1 MFHGKLLY
9 KAVWKIVVQKFSS
22 REPKSKLD
30 GSMREDQGGVGGCTS
45 NPGCQGVWGVYFARL
60 GGWIE

>member
-9 KAVWKIVVQKFSS
+9 KAVRKIVVRKFFG

-30 GSMREDQGGVGGCTS
+30 GAMREE
-45 NPGCQGVWGVYFARL
+45 QGVAGD
-60 GGWIE
+60 GGRVSGS

>member
-9 KAVWKIVVQKFSS
+9 KVVCKIVVQKFFG

-30 GSMREDQGGVGGCTS
+30 GAMREEQGVGGRGRTEAA
-45 NPGCQGVWGVYFARL
+45 PRGVCPL
-60 GGWIE
+60 SH

>member
-9 KAVWKIVVQKFSS
+9 KAVRKIVVRKFFG

-30 GSMREDQGGVGGCTS
+30 GAMREE
-45 NPGCQGVWGVYFARL
+45 QGVAGDGGRVEWEQGVYPF
-60 GGWIE
+60 

>member
-9 KAVWKIVVQKFSS
+9 KAVRKIVVQKFSS

-30 GSMREDQGGVGGCTS
+30 GTVREE
-45 NPGCQGVWGVYFARL
+45 QGVAGD
-60 GGWIE
+60 GGWVSGS

>member
-9 KAVWKIVVQKFSS
+9 KVVRKIVVRKFFG

-30 GSMREDQGGVGGCTS
+30 GVMREE
-45 NPGCQGVWGVYFARL
+45 QGVAGDGGRVEWEHGVYPSLTSSSNR
-60 GGWIE
+60 

>member
-9 KAVWKIVVQKFSS
+9 KAVRKIVVRKFFG

-30 GSMREDQGGVGGCTS
+30 GAMREEQGGEGTNGEAERCR
-45 NPGCQGVWGVYFARL
+45 GVYPSLTSSSNR
-60 GGWIE
+60 

>member
-9 KAVWKIVVQKFSS
+9 KAVRKIVARKFFG

-30 GSMREDQGGVGGCTS
+30 GAMREE
-45 NPGCQGVWGVYFARL
+45 QGVAGD
-60 GGWIE
+60 GGRVSGS